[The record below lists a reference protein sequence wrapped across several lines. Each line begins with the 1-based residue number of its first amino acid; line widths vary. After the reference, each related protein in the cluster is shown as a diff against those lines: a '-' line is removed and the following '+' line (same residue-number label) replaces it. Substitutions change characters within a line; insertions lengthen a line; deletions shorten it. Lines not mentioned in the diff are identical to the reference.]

1 MEVHQHTHTPRKKWT
16 HYFWEFLMLF
26 LAVFCGFLAEY
37 QLEHIIERDREK
49 QFIAT
54 LVEDL
59 KSDTAQLTETILYK
73 RSREKMCDSLITYL
87 AKTDY
92 KKYGNDIYYNHA
104 ISPALQYFFPN
115 DRTLQQLK
123 NSGALRLIRKLS
135 VLDSIM
141 FYDQQLRYLS
151 VLNEDERGFRENFR
165 ETIGSVFDGKV
176 LYSQFDSIDIRNYRR
191 PEGNPSLL
199 LQEAISINNVISST
213 QYLKS
218 VLRGVK
224 SQTGINEKCCDQAS
238 IISAKRVWYKIIL
251 WKFIIIHILAR
262 KKWTHYFWEFLML
275 FLAVF
280 CGFLAENQRE
290 HYIEHHREK
299 QYMRSMLKI
308 LQTDTAT

>member
-1 MEVHQHTHTPRKKWT
+1 MEVHAHSHTERKKWT

-73 RSREKMCDSLITYL
+73 KSREKMCDSLIIYL
-87 AKTDY
+87 AKPDY
-92 KKYGNDIYYNHA
+92 KKYGNDIYYYARNLA
-104 ISPALQYFFPN
+104 RPQYFFPN

-135 VLDSIM
+135 VSDSIM

-151 VLNEDERGFRENFR
+151 VLNDDERGFRENLR

-199 LQEAISINNVISST
+199 LQDAISINNVISST

-218 VLRGVK
+218 VLRGVRVRLELTRNAATSLLSFLQK
-224 SQTGINEKCCDQAS
+224 EYGIK
-238 IISAKRVWYKIIL
+238 
-251 WKFIIIHILAR
+251 
-262 KKWTHYFWEFLML
+262 
-275 FLAVF
+275 
-280 CGFLAENQRE
+280 
-290 HYIEHHREK
+290 
-299 QYMRSMLKI
+299 
-308 LQTDTAT
+308 

>member
-1 MEVHQHTHTPRKKWT
+1 MEVHAHSHTERKKWT

-73 RSREKMCDSLITYL
+73 RSREKMCDSLIIYL

-92 KKYGNDIYYNHA
+92 KKYGNDIYYYARNLTR
-104 ISPALQYFFPN
+104 PQYFFPN

-135 VLDSIM
+135 VSDSIM

-199 LQEAISINNVISST
+199 LQDAISINNVISST

-218 VLRGVK
+218 VLRGVRVRLELTRNAATRLLSFLQK
-224 SQTGINEKCCDQAS
+224 EYGIK
-238 IISAKRVWYKIIL
+238 
-251 WKFIIIHILAR
+251 
-262 KKWTHYFWEFLML
+262 
-275 FLAVF
+275 
-280 CGFLAENQRE
+280 
-290 HYIEHHREK
+290 
-299 QYMRSMLKI
+299 
-308 LQTDTAT
+308 